1 MHSSHISFIGKTTG
15 KRKNKQKNYLKINN
29 NLTLFLIKGP
39 TGYDQTLEYSYYQFY
54 IVYFFLNC
62 VTIYLDRFNLFSKT
76 FKEQIV
82 KLVIYVY
89 QKRVNYDFT
98 EFIIAQNL
106 NRQKA
111 FVSVN

>member
-1 MHSSHISFIGKTTG
+1 M
-15 KRKNKQKNYLKINN
+15 
-29 NLTLFLIKGP
+29 
-39 TGYDQTLEYSYYQFY
+39 
-54 IVYFFLNC
+54 
-62 VTIYLDRFNLFSKT
+62 TIYLDRFNLFSKT